1 MFLTLELWRLIV
13 RSVVCPSK
21 CSMIFISYIH
31 GNLILLLLNLHY
43 HVSIS
48 LIHLQHNSTC
58 QGATITIV
66 AAKDDMQLVPGKI
79 SGTVSI
85 TVNGGLSKD
94 GTDCAGGAGDGFTLG
109 YECHATSNQGASK
122 FTCSNLEK
130 DLVPSGQVPA
140 GVLVVRANL
149 SRTGTLIW
157 TAHGEVPPE
166 DSGAPADGELPQMPI
181 TLLPTGN
188 INGTKMEEYGGSCT
202 DDAPASA
209 LESLSD
215 EMKAAWCAAS
225 ARGNGNN

>member
-1 MFLTLELWRLIV
+1 MLYDIHL
-13 RSVVCPSK
+13 
-21 CSMIFISYIH
+21 SYIH
-31 GNLILLLLNLHY
+31 GNLILLNLHY
-43 HVSIS
+43 HVSVS
-48 LIHLQHNSTC
+48 LIHLQYNSTC

-122 FTCSNLEK
+122 FTCSNLVK
-130 DLVPSGQVPA
+130 DVPGGQVPA
-140 GVLVVRANL
+140 GVLAVRANL
-149 SRTGTLIW
+149 SRAGNLIW
-157 TAHGEVPPE
+157 TASGEVPPE
-166 DSGAPADGELPQMPI
+166 DSGAPAAGELPQMPG

-188 INGTKMEEYGGSCT
+188 IDGTKMGEYGGSCT

-209 LESLSD
+209 LASLSD
-215 EMKAAWCAAS
+215 EMMVNVCAAYS